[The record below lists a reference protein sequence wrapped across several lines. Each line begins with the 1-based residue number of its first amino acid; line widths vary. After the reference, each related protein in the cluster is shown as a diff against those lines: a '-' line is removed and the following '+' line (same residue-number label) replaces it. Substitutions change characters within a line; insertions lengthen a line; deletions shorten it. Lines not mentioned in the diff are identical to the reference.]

1 MRHVKIENTC
11 GILNFL
17 TIKTHKGG
25 SMLKNIII
33 VEITAI
39 TYSEIFCPK
48 ISLLFLFFFEKGT
61 LCVIYIIRTNFLP
74 FLSGFG
80 LLNRFVP
87 RRVFKD
93 PFSFSFLQT
102 VNGEDAGF

>member
-25 SMLKNIII
+25 GMLKNIII
-33 VEITAI
+33 VKITAI

-61 LCVIYIIRTNFLP
+61 LCVIYIIRTKFFP

-87 RRVFKD
+87 
-93 PFSFSFLQT
+93 
-102 VNGEDAGF
+102 

>member
-33 VEITAI
+33 VKIIAI

-61 LCVIYIIRTNFLP
+61 LCVIYIIRTKFFP

-87 RRVFKD
+87 
-93 PFSFSFLQT
+93 
-102 VNGEDAGF
+102 